1 MNQKLKLSDKVRIP
15 ELRRKYQSFLGL
27 AKINKFLKSG
37 LTQFSKINFKTK
49 FTSQILPKSGH
60 KSGHKSAQKTQKT
73 QNNPND
79 FKNNFQDIGKNVGKN
94 LVNKKPNDK
103 LQNSKNQ
110 KINQKTKDPNS
121 VVLKPRNAQ
130 IITKELN
137 QKSTKNLP
145 KFFTFGQKNLTQILD
160 KKPDFLKTLSQNIN
174 LTFRKI
180 KILQTPN
187 KLISGLLVVSL
198 LFFFLYISFFDTY
211 FLIKNWQ
218 ISFSQGSYLS
228 KTEQEMIL
236 NKFSNT
242 KIVGIFPS
250 NQFWFVNDRNLTLL
264 AQNIVPEIAGIR
276 ITNRNWPNKIDIE
289 ITTLPI
295 LLTIKLVENGQNKM
309 WRVLP
314 NGKILTE
321 DKAGIGDNLVTVE
334 LPINFDQKNFDLQ
347 KYPIFEDIG
356 QLNRLYFVIN
366 LWSYLKEFGILP
378 IQTILPSLN
387 SADKD
392 VFVVIAGGTKLYFD
406 SNKFNRQTQKDR
418 LQSVLESS
426 LVDKIKN
433 GELAYVDFR
442 ISKRIHIC
450 PKNKK
455 CAEENLEIKKVEDV
469 IQNKPDNKSDKTD
482 KIEPN
487 NQEQNLDQNSQNSQ
501 SLQNQ
506 KSKETKTPTK
516 ILVIKPKK

>member
-1 MNQKLKLSDKVRIP
+1 MNQKLKLSDKARIP
-15 ELRRKYQSFLGL
+15 ELLPKYQSFLGL
-27 AKINKFLKSG
+27 AKIKFLKSG
-37 LTQFSKINFKTK
+37 LTELSKINFKPK
-49 FTSQILPKSGH
+49 FPSQILPKSGY
-60 KSGHKSAQKTQKT
+60 KSAPKT

-79 FKNNFQDIGKNVGKN
+79 FKNNFQDIGKN
-94 LVNKKPNDK
+94 LANKKPNDK

-130 IITKELN
+130 TITKELS
-137 QKSTKNLP
+137 QKNDKTLP

-198 LFFFLYISFFDTY
+198 LFFFLYVSFFDTY

-228 KTEQEMIL
+228 KNEQEIIL

-378 IQTILPSLN
+378 VQTILPSLN

-392 VFVVIAGGTKLYFD
+392 VFVILTGGTKLYFD
-406 SNKFNRQTQKDR
+406 SNKFSRQTQKDR
-418 LQSVLESS
+418 LQSVLESG

-455 CAEENLEIKKVEDV
+455 CAEENLEIKTAEDV
-469 IQNKPDNKSDKTD
+469 IQNKSDKTE
-482 KIEPN
+482 KTEPK

-501 SLQNQ
+501 SSQTQ

-516 ILVIKPKK
+516 TLVIKPKK